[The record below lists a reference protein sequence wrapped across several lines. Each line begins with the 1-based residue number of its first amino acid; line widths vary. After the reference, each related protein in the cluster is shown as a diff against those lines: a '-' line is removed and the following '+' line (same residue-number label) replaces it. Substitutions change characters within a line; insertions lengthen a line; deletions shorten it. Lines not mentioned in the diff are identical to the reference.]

1 MAVDAF
7 RAAKRTPSAWTKLDP
22 GTEASSCLTLS
33 HFAGSRYLS
42 IMQAALC
49 AHHGFRLVGI
59 GALHSI
65 GLPVHVY
72 PLYENGFR
80 AHRGQSIEENNA
92 ESARLY
98 ADFAETSKSNEFSWN
113 YKQQAPTEE
122 EIGTVAIR
130 NRMICFP
137 CTPIYSAVAVKRM
150 R

>member
-1 MAVDAF
+1 MAVDSF

-22 GTEASSCLTLS
+22 GIEASSCLTLS

-42 IMQAALC
+42 IIQAVPC
-49 AHHGFRLVGI
+49 THHGFRLVGI

-72 PLYENGFR
+72 PLYENAFR
-80 AHRGQSIEENNA
+80 AHRGQSIEENDA

-98 ADFAETSKSNEFSWN
+98 ADFAKISKSNECSWN
-113 YKQQAPTEE
+113 YNQQAPTKEQ
-122 EIGTVAIR
+122 IGTVTSW

-137 CTPIYSAVAVKRM
+137 CTPNHSVVVARII

>member
-1 MAVDAF
+1 MTVDAF
-7 RAAKRTPSAWTKLDP
+7 RAAKRTPSDWTKIDP
-22 GTEASSCLTLS
+22 GIE
-33 HFAGSRYLS
+33 AGSWLPVPNFEGSTYLPVVE
-42 IMQAALC
+42 AVLC
-49 AHHGFRLVGI
+49 AHDGFRLVGI

-80 AHRGQSIEENNA
+80 AHRGQPIKENNA

-98 ADFAETSKSNEFSWN
+98 ADFAKISKSNEFSWN
-113 YKQQAPTEE
+113 YNQQAPTEE
-122 EIGTVAIR
+122 EIGTVTSR

-137 CTPIYSAVAVKRM
+137 CTPTCFVFIVKPM

>member
-1 MAVDAF
+1 MQVDAF
-7 RAAKRTPSAWTKLDP
+7 KAAKRTPSGWTKLDP
-22 GTEASSCLTLS
+22 ENEASFCLTLPDP
-33 HFAGSRYLS
+33 AGSTYLPV
-42 IMQAALC
+42 MQALLFT
-49 AHHGFRLVGI
+49 HNGFRLAGI

-65 GLPVHVY
+65 GLPVHIY

-98 ADFAETSKSNEFSWN
+98 AEFAEISKNNEFSWN
-113 YKQQAPTEE
+113 YNQQAPTEE
-122 EIGTVAIR
+122 EIGTVTSR

-137 CTPIYSAVAVKRM
+137 CIPNCSPVVIKSM